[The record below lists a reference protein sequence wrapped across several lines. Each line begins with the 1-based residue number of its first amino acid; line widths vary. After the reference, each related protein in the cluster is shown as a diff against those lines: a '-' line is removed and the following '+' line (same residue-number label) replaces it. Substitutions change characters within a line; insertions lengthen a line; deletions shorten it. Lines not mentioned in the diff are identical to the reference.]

1 MTTIFHQKYEEV
13 TYQIDVCC
21 DKGAMVLTSTLT
33 GRWNETQTIVLRDEH
48 VQAIDHMWA
57 TLETSGKAKTYSIAD
72 SLDQD
77 QPSFEIVHITY
88 IEQRAYL
95 FRASHVGI
103 ENCVLRMTGLRQAID
118 SYQSQRLCL
127 GEN

>member
-1 MTTIFHQKYEEV
+1 MGLLPTMMSIFRKRQKFRRIVMTTIFHQKYEEV

-77 QPSFEIVHITY
+77 QPSF
-88 IEQRAYL
+88 
-95 FRASHVGI
+95 
-103 ENCVLRMTGLRQAID
+103 
-118 SYQSQRLCL
+118 
-127 GEN
+127 